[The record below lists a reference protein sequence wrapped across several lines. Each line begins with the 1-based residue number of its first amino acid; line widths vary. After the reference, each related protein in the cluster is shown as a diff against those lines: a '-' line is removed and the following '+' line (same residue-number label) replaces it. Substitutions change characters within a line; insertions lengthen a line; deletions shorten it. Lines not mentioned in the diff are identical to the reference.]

1 MFSAVRRRFTYAN
14 VAMTLALVLA
24 MSGGAYAASKYVIT
38 SSKQI
43 KPSVLKQLKGK
54 AGANGAQGPSGAAGA
69 QGPAGGPGPQGPQ
82 GKEGLQGKEGP
93 KGDQG
98 APGQNGT
105 TGFTATL
112 PSGKTETGA
121 WAVISNEQKRSF
133 FSISFPIPLASEIL
147 VANSHLVSRAEV
159 EEDKLPTGCSG
170 TAAEP
175 GAAPGNLC
183 VFEGGAEGEAFK
195 AGAIFNPGVAGQQGA
210 GMTGAA
216 VVIESDEVNEQYL
229 GTWAVTAE

>member
-98 APGQNGT
+98 APGQNGA

-133 FSISFPIPLASEIL
+133 FSISFPIPLASAIPFENGHF
-147 VANSHLVSRAEV
+147 VTHADV
-159 EEDKLPTGCSG
+159 EENKLPTGCSG

-183 VFEGGAEGEAFK
+183 IFENGEGEAFQSS
-195 AGAIFNPGVAGQQGA
+195 AIANPGTTNEGIGA
-210 GMTGAA
+210 TGAA
-216 VVIESDEVNEQYL
+216 IAIQSNEANENYR